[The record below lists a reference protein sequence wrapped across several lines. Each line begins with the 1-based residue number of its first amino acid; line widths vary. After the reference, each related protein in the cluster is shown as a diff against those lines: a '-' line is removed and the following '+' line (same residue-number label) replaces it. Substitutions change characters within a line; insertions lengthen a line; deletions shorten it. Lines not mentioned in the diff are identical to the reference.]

1 MSDKEIDIFKRY
13 GKGAYSEKIKK
24 LEEEIKD
31 HNTKISALC
40 GIKES
45 DTGLS
50 LPS

>member
-1 MSDKEIDIFKRY
+1 MGPYSDL
-13 GKGAYSEKIKK
+13 IKK
-24 LEEEIKD
+24 KEEE
-31 HNTKISALC
+31 NREQVTKINKLC

>member
-1 MSDKEIDIFKRY
+1 M
-13 GKGAYSEKIKK
+13 GPYSENIKK
-24 LEEEIKD
+24 LEEEGKKLTEDINK
-31 HNTKISALC
+31 LC